1 MPTIC
6 YVCDI
11 CKLRYLTE
19 EDAEACERN
28 CLNRRLAEAYNY
40 AHISISIEEGENL
53 TTNGGRN
60 ESRK

>member
-11 CKLRYLTE
+11 CKLRYSTI

-28 CLNRRLAEAYNY
+28 CLDCYLKEAYNY
-40 AHISISIEEGENL
+40 PNISIEEEENL
-53 TTNGGRN
+53 TTNGGCN